1 MDTPMTGMADS
12 AQNASQD
19 AASLQAQTVLK
30 SVFGFDEFRP
40 GQEAVITHMLAGGDS
55 LVLMPTGGGKSLCYQ
70 IPALIRS
77 GTAIV
82 VSPLISLMQDQ
93 VGALKAL
100 GIRAEFYNSSLDPMA
115 AEQVLRQLHQ
125 GELDLLYV
133 SPERLL
139 MPNFIAQ
146 LQSLPIS
153 MLAID
158 EAHCVSQWGHDFRP
172 EYSRIGA
179 LRPHFPQVPFLA
191 LTATADQ
198 ATRDDIV
205 TRLQLQQPRIEIG
218 CFDRPNIRYTVQEK
232 RQPFKQLQAFLDTR
246 DVDDCG
252 IVYCLSRKRV
262 EEVAAQLQELGY
274 QAKAYHAGLPGDHRA
289 QVHQDF
295 LRDEVRIVVAT
306 VAFGMGIDKPNVRFV
321 VHYDLPKNIEGYYQ
335 ETGRAG
341 RDGLS
346 AEALLLFGGRDIN
359 TARYFIEQNTN
370 EEQRRIESFKLS
382 AMVEFAQALSCR
394 RMVLLSYF
402 GQRDAQPCGNCDVC
416 LNPPR
421 VFEGLEAAQKVLSCV
436 YRLGQGYG
444 VRYVIEILR
453 GQENERIRNL
463 NHQTL
468 STWGIG
474 KEFSA
479 AEWESIIHQL
489 IHQGFL
495 VQDIRNYSVLQ
506 FTEKSGALLKGQAN
520 IELAL
525 PKKSKARGGTRR
537 TEKDELSALQ
547 REVFEALRSLRKDI
561 ADSED
566 RPAYQVFGDAVLIE
580 MAKHLP
586 KTDGDLLAITGVGER
601 KLAQYGFEFLQ
612 CLRTF

>member
-1 MDTPMTGMADS
+1 METATEV
-12 AQNASQD
+12 N
-19 AASLQAQTVLK
+19 AQTDAPSEQALATLQR
-30 SVFGFDEFRP
+30 VFGFDQFRP
-40 GQEAVITHMLAGGDS
+40 GQATVIEQLRQGGDT

-70 IPALIRS
+70 IPALIRT

-100 GIRAEFYNSSLDPMA
+100 GIRAEYYNSALDPMA
-115 AEQVLRQLHQ
+115 AEQVLGQLHQ
-125 GELDLLYV
+125 GALDLLYV

-139 MPNFIAQ
+139 MPGFIQQ
-146 LQSLPIS
+146 LQSLPIA
-153 MLAID
+153 LFAID

-172 EYSRIGA
+172 EYSQLGE
-179 LRPHFPQVPFLA
+179 LRTLFPQVPFLA

-205 TRLQLQQPRIEIG
+205 MRLQLQHPHIEIG
-218 CFDRPNIRYTVQEK
+218 CFDRPNIRYTVQPK
-232 RQPFKQLQAFLDTR
+232 KQPFLQLQRFLDTR
-246 DVDDCG
+246 DAQECG

-262 EEVAAQLQELGY
+262 EEVAQQLQDKGFD
-274 QAKAYHAGLPGDHRA
+274 AKAYHAGLPSEQRA
-289 QVHQDF
+289 QVHQAF
-295 LRDEVRIVVAT
+295 LRDQVRIVVAT

-346 AEALLLFGGRDIN
+346 AEALLLFGARDIN
-359 TARYFIEQNTN
+359 TARYFVDQNTDEN
-370 EEQRRIESFKLS
+370 QKRIEGFKLS

-402 GQRDAQPCGNCDVC
+402 GQRDAKPCGNCDVC
-416 LNPPR
+416 LNPPQ
-421 VFEGLEAAQKVLSCV
+421 VFDGLEAAQKVLSCV

-444 VRYVIEILR
+444 MRYVIEILR
-453 GQENERIRNL
+453 GQDNERIRRL

-474 KEFSA
+474 KEYSA
-479 AEWESIIHQL
+479 MQWESIIHQL

-506 FTEKSGALLKGQAN
+506 LTEKAGSVIKAQVTIA
-520 IELAL
+520 LAL
-525 PKKSKARGGTRR
+525 PTQTLGKKPTNAASKRMS
-537 TEKDELSALQ
+537 EKEALSPSQ
-547 REVFEALRSLRKDI
+547 REIFEALRILRRDI

-566 RPAYQVFGDAVLIE
+566 RPAYQVFGDGVLIE
-580 MAKHLP
+580 MAKHHP
-586 KTDGDLLAITGVGER
+586 TDDGALLALPGVGER
-601 KLAQYGFEFLQ
+601 KLARYGFEFLQ
-612 CLRTF
+612 CLRQF

>member
-1 MDTPMTGMADS
+1 MADS
-12 AQNASQD
+12 AQDSSHDTAR
-19 AASLQAQTVLK
+19 LQAQTVLK
-30 SVFGFDEFRP
+30 SVFGFEDFRP
-40 GQEAVITHMLAGGDS
+40 GQEAVITHLLGGGDVM
-55 LVLMPTGGGKSLCYQ
+55 VLMPTGGGKSLCYQ
-70 IPALIRS
+70 IPALIRP

-115 AEQVLRQLHQ
+115 GEQVLRQLHE

-139 MPNFIAQ
+139 MPGFIAQ
-146 LQSLPIS
+146 LQSLPIA

-172 EYSRIGA
+172 EYSQIGA
-179 LRPHFPQVPFLA
+179 LRPLLPEVPFLA

-198 ATRDDIV
+198 ATRDDMLA
-205 TRLQLQQPRIEIG
+205 RLQLQRPHIEIG

-232 RQPFKQLQAFLDTR
+232 RTPAKQLQAFLDTR
-246 DVDDCG
+246 DDDDSG

-262 EEVAAQLQELGY
+262 EEVAAQLQDQGY
-274 QAKAYHAGLPGDHRA
+274 LAKAYHAGLPADHRA
-289 QVHQDF
+289 RVHQDF

-346 AEALLLFGGRDIN
+346 AEALLLFGGRDIS

-382 AMVEFAQALSCR
+382 AMVEFAQGLSCR
-394 RMVLLSYF
+394 RMVLLNYF
-402 GQRDAQPCGNCDVC
+402 GQRDAKPCGNCDVC

-421 VFEGLEAAQKVLSCV
+421 VFDGLEAAQKVLSCV

-474 KEFSA
+474 KEYSA

-506 FTEKSGALLKGQAN
+506 FTEKSGALLKGQVS

-525 PKKSKARGGTRR
+525 PKKTKGRGGTRR
-537 TEKDELSALQ
+537 SEKDDLSVRQ
-547 REVFEALRSLRKDI
+547 REVFDALRALRKEI

-566 RPAYQVFGDAVLIE
+566 RPAYQVFGDAALIE

-586 KTDGDLLAITGVGER
+586 QNDGDLLAIPGVGER
-601 KLAQYGFEFLQ
+601 KLARYGFEFLQ

>member
-1 MDTPMTGMADS
+1 MSATPEQPFAPSPDETR
-12 AQNASQD
+12 
-19 AASLQAQTVLK
+19 LQARTVLK

-70 IPALIRS
+70 IPALVRP

-146 LQSLPIS
+146 LQSLPIA

-232 RQPFKQLQAFLDTR
+232 RTPFKQLQSFLDTR
-246 DVDDCG
+246 DPDDSG

-262 EEVAAQLQELGY
+262 EEVAAQLQDLGY
-274 QAKAYHAGLPGDHRA
+274 QAKAYHAGLPGDHRS
-289 QVHQDF
+289 QVHQNF

-394 RMVLLSYF
+394 RMVLLNYF
-402 GQRDAQPCGNCDVC
+402 GQRDGQPCGNCDVC

-421 VFEGLEAAQKVLSCV
+421 VFDGLEAAQKVLSCV

-444 VRYVIEILR
+444 VRYVVEILR

-506 FTEKSGALLKGQAN
+506 FTEKSGQLLKGQVSV
-520 IELAL
+520 ELAL
-525 PKKSKARGGTRR
+525 PKKATGKARGQARR
-537 TEKDELSALQ
+537 TEKDELSTLQ
-547 REVFEALRSLRKDI
+547 REVFETLRSLRKEI

-586 KTDGDLLAITGVGER
+586 KTDGDLLAIPGIGER